1 MSPVSPDLSGM
12 PETHSGNAGE
22 KGAISMAQHGSHK
35 YEIKRN
41 RIRND
46 LDNHGIPDKNA
57 DEAANRILANEH
69 GTKNRG
75 LPDPKLTRYL
85 RRSTRKEGANGPEGR
100 RS

>member
-1 MSPVSPDLSGM
+1 MA
-12 PETHSGNAGE
+12 ETRSGNAEG

-35 YEIKRN
+35 YEVKRN

-46 LDNHGIPDKNA
+46 LENNGISDKKA
-57 DEAANRILANEH
+57 DEAANRILADEH

-75 LPDPKLTRYL
+75 LPNPRLTRYL
-85 RRSTRKEGANGPEGR
+85 RRLTRKEGANGPEGR